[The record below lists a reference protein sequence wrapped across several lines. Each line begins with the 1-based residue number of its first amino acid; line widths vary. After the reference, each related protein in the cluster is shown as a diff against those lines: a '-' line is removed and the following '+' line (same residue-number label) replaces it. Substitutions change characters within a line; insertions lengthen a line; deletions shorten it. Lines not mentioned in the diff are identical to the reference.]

1 MVAKLLDECIAC
13 TTSYDPKARE
23 SLVMTELPS
32 RKWSHL
38 CADFYGPLPSGEY
51 LLVVLD
57 EYSRFPEVE
66 IVKSL
71 SAQTVIPIFDKV
83 FSSRGIP
90 ENLKTD
96 NGSPFQSSE
105 FRNFANDLGFQHQ
118 RITPYWPEA
127 NGVAERF
134 MRTIGKVCKCAQVDG
149 KSWKQELYRFLR
161 NYRATPHTS
170 TGLPPATVLNGV
182 PLKTKLPQ
190 VYNTQDDKLLRQK
203 DQSAKNSMKEHAEAR
218 RNIRRSDIKVGDKV
232 LLKNVTQTGKLVPK
246 FQKQPFEVIKR
257 KGVMVTAQRGQEIKA
272 RNVSHFRKV
281 VTEAIPLPHLT
292 GELDHVPHLV
302 EQRDHVPRQP
312 DEPDPA
318 PPITTDV
325 HPPQPASPVGHP
337 ATPVVAPQNIPS
349 PVSRPQRLRSV
360 PKRLD
365 GFDVTLPSFTK

>member
-1 MVAKLLDECIAC
+1 M
-13 TTSYDPKARE
+13 
-23 SLVMTELPS
+23 
-32 RKWSHL
+32 
-38 CADFYGPLPSGEY
+38 
-51 LLVVLD
+51 
-57 EYSRFPEVE
+57 E

-190 VYNTQDDKLLRQK
+190 VFNTQDDKLLRQK
-203 DQSAKNSMKEHAEAR
+203 DQSVKNSMKEHAEAR

-246 FQKQPFEVIKR
+246 FQQQPFEVIKR

-272 RNVSHFRKV
+272 RNVSHVGKV
-281 VTEAIPLPHLT
+281 ITEAMPLPQLT
-292 GELDHVPHLV
+292 GELDHVPPLV

-325 HPPQPASPVGHP
+325 HPPQQASPVGHP
-337 ATPVVAPQNIPS
+337 ATPVVAPRNIPS